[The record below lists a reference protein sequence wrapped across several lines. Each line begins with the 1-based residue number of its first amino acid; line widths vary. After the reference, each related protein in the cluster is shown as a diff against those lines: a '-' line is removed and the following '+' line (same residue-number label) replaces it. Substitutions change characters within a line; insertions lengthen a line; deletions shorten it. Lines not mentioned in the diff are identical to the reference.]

1 MSIDREVF
9 FEVLGGEGAVA
20 TMSDEARADAL
31 EHYMIE
37 SLNDTTNLGTPAYLE
52 EQATFL
58 QSSTPKVRRGTGAIF
73 GDGHREPSVLAP
85 MPDRPTL
92 IDFFLLRT
100 SMPTVRHLLQS
111 AAAAQK
117 TGASEEQILA
127 CLLHDLGQALMKVDH
142 GWWGAQLVEPY
153 VSEKVS
159 WAVRYHQALR
169 FFADE
174 SVGYSYPELYVNI
187 FGKDYVPEPYVRE
200 AYESARRHP
209 WYMEA
214 RMVTVH
220 DLYAFDPDATVS
232 LDPFV
237 DIIGRNFRQPKEGLG
252 FDGSPVGHMWRSLIF
267 PDHRL

>member
-9 FEVLGGEGAVA
+9 LEVLGGEAAVA
-20 TMSDEARADAL
+20 RMSDEAKADAL

-37 SLNDTTNLGTPAYLE
+37 SLNDQTYLSSPAYTE

-58 QSSTPKVRRGTGAIF
+58 QSSAPVTRRGTGAVF
-73 GDGHREPSVLAP
+73 GDGHREPPVLAP
-85 MPDRPTL
+85 MPERPTL
-92 IDFFLLRT
+92 VDFFLLRT
-100 SMPTVRHLLQS
+100 TLPTVRHLLQS
-111 AAAAQK
+111 GMGALK
-117 TGASEEQILA
+117 EGASEEQILA
-127 CLLHDLGQALMKVDH
+127 CLLHDLGQSLMKVDH
-142 GWWGAQLVEPY
+142 GWWGAQMVEPY

-159 WAVRYHQALR
+159 WAIRYHQALR
-169 FFADE
+169 FFPDE
-174 SVGYSYPELYVNI
+174 SVGYHYPELYVKI
-187 FGKDYVPEPYVRE
+187 YGRDYVPEPYIQE
-200 AYESARRHP
+200 AHEYARKHP

-220 DLYAFDPDATVS
+220 DLYAFDPDAPVS

-252 FDGSPVGHMWRSLIF
+252 FDGTGVAHMWRSLIF